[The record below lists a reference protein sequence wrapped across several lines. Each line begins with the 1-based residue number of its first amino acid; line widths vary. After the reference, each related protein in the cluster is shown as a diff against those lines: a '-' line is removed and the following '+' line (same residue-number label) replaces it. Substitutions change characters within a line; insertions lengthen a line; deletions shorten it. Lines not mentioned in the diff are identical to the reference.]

1 MAKYC
6 IMCGDRISGTPTP
19 DRCQSCWDMHT
30 MIEGDTKL
38 AREVYD
44 RYVLETLC
52 REKRVAFYLTLVE
65 LE

>member
-6 IMCGDRISGTPTP
+6 IMCGDRVGDGHT
-19 DRCQSCWDMHT
+19 RCQTCWDTHT
-30 MIEGDTKL
+30 LIEGDTKL

-44 RYVLETLC
+44 RYVLETLL
-52 REKRVAFYLTLVE
+52 RKKPAAFHQTLIE